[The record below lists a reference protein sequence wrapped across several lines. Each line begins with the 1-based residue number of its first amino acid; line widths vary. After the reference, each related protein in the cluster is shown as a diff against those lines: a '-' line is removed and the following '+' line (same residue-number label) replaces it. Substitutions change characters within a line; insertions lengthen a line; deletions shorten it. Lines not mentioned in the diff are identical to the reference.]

1 MKHAQAE
8 TTARNLARSS
18 AEVPALL
25 VPGGS
30 CSSLCRSVDT
40 CDPEAALTSQFERSA
55 VRLKRPHF
63 TTRSSEEAP

>member
-8 TTARNLARSS
+8 STARNPARAF

-30 CSSLCRSVDT
+30 CSSLCRPADACET
-40 CDPEAALTSQFERSA
+40 ECALTSQFERTA
-55 VRLKRPHF
+55 VRLQRPHSA
-63 TTRSSEEAP
+63 TRSHKEAP